1 MLDLTIIIGQSRGD
15 HPFQGEFSTGLGGQD
30 EVITM
35 ALFPSLLAVLALE
48 VAAPASEGEPKLRDL
63 LPDARPVPLVQVI
76 PLPEAQASL
85 RRDGVELTRAYFG
98 AGLRR
103 PFLYPVIGPSG
114 RSLTRMGHPHDPE
127 SHSHHNSVWA
137 AHDSV
142 NGESFWSDRGPG
154 RVVHQ
159 RVVRLEDGD
168 DRATLIT
175 VNGWLGKGDTLHM
188 LERRSVSVQTQ
199 GGGQWLMTLDLQ
211 FEAPRQPVTL
221 GTTPFG
227 MVGVRMART
236 IGVNDGG
243 GLIRNSEGN
252 VNELG
257 PNGAFRKRAR
267 WADYSGPI
275 TRDAAEGITLLD
287 HPANPNH
294 PTHFHVR
301 GDGWMGAS
309 LTYEQPITLQPARLL
324 RLRYGLYV
332 HKGVPEAPALDAV
345 WRDFAQ
351 SAITDLPTK

>member
-1 MLDLTIIIGQSRGD
+1 
-15 HPFQGEFSTGLGGQD
+15 
-30 EVITM
+30 M
-35 ALFPSLLAVLALE
+35 ALLFGLIGLLALE
-48 VAAPASEGEPKLRDL
+48 GAPPGPAAGTERDRRTDVP
-63 LPDARPVPLVQVI
+63 LPDARPVPWMQVI
-76 PLPEAQASL
+76 PLPEAQASF

-98 AGLRR
+98 PDLRR

-127 SHSHHNSVWA
+127 SHSHHNSVWV
-137 AHDSV
+137 AHESV
-142 NGESFWSDRGPG
+142 GGESFWGDRGPG

-159 RVVRLEDGD
+159 RIVRFD
-168 DRATLIT
+168 DSDEAARMIT
-175 VNGWLGKGDTLHM
+175 VNAWIGKNGALHL
-188 LERRSVSVQTQ
+188 LERRGVSVQTRDK
-199 GGGQWLMTLDLQ
+199 GQWLLTLDLQ
-211 FEAPRQPVTL
+211 FEAPKLAVTL
-221 GTTPFG
+221 GATPFG

-267 WADYSGPI
+267 WVDYSGPI

-294 PTHFHVR
+294 PSHFHVR

-309 LTYEQPITLQPARLL
+309 LTFEKPMTIEPGTLL
-324 RLRYGLYV
+324 RLRYGLYI
-332 HKGVPEAPALDAV
+332 HGGVPPAKALEAL
-345 WRDFAQ
+345 WSEFAQ
-351 SAITDLPTK
+351 KPLSDLPAK